1 MDSSSKEKHPP
12 PPTEGGEA
20 SSRQAIQSFPQQ
32 TTPGITEADDSTKFT
47 PVRPVYLQHDFDK
60 QHGYSKQS
68 VTAASR
74 IHQQCRK
81 HCTCGSGC
89 IQGFLLRLFPF
100 VSIMRQYKFP
110 QWFIGDLVSGLTV
123 GIMHLPQGMAY
134 ALLAGLPSIHG
145 LYVSFFPPLVY
156 FFFGTSKHTSLGT
169 MAVVCLMAGAVVD
182 RQTVSWTP
190 PISSLDILNVSS
202 FANDTPVSGNI
213 TCDADTNSNQ
223 ECVDFKIGVA
233 TALAMLVGFWQLM
246 KGILR
251 LGFITNYLSDPLISG
266 FTTGAAC
273 HVFSSQIKH
282 VFGLSIKASE
292 VTNPFKL
299 VKFYFQFFQSLPQTN
314 LAALTTSV
322 ICILAL
328 ALTKEC
334 INARFKSKMKMPVPI
349 ELIVVIVSTV
359 VCYFAKLDEEFKVT
373 VVGYIPTGIPE
384 PTLPPVEHFSNL
396 IMDAFGVSIVA
407 FTISVSMAKI
417 LAQQQAYTIDATQEL
432 IAYGLSNVVGSVFST
447 FPCCVSMSR
456 SLVQETTGGKTQV
469 ASLVSCLFIFIVIL
483 FAGSLFRTLP
493 RCVLA
498 SIVIV
503 ALKGMF
509 LQVKDLN
516 RLWRISKFDFAIWT
530 VTFLAV
536 VLLNVDW
543 GLIVGVGF
551 SLVTVVFRTQ
561 WPRSSVLGR
570 CPNSEIYVDTK
581 TYKNTIQDPGIK
593 IFRFES
599 SLYYANAERFSHKLY
614 SATGC
619 DPGLLMTSQDR
630 GEDKS
635 AKEGED
641 DQTQRGLNQFNAYVR
656 FYKKLWMTKNKRM

>member
-32 TTPGITEADDSTKFT
+32 TTPGITEADDSTTFT

-68 VTAASR
+68 VTTASR

-89 IQGFLLRLFPF
+89 VQGFLLRLFPF

-233 TALAMLVGFWQLM
+233 TALAMLVGFWQ
-246 KGILR
+246 
-251 LGFITNYLSDPLISG
+251 
-266 FTTGAAC
+266 
-273 HVFSSQIKH
+273 
-282 VFGLSIKASE
+282 
-292 VTNPFKL
+292 
-299 VKFYFQFFQSLPQTN
+299 FYIQFFQSLPQTN

-417 LAQQQAYTIDATQEL
+417 LAQHQAYTIDATQEL

-456 SLVQETTGGKTQV
+456 SLVQETTGGRTQ
-469 ASLVSCLFIFIVIL
+469 
-483 FAGSLFRTLP
+483 
-493 RCVLA
+493 
-498 SIVIV
+498 
-503 ALKGMF
+503 
-509 LQVKDLN
+509 
-516 RLWRISKFDFAIWT
+516 AIWT

-570 CPNSEIYVDTK
+570 VPNSEIYVDTK
-581 TYKNTIQDPGIK
+581 SYENVMSEYKKVNICVLLAMCRAQIRDMLQKSNFSDKFGDDFIYFMVHDAVMAAMERAKNT
-593 IFRFES
+593 RES
-599 SLYYANAERFSHKLY
+599 CR
-614 SATGC
+614 
-619 DPGLLMTSQDR
+619 
-630 GEDKS
+630 
-635 AKEGED
+635 
-641 DQTQRGLNQFNAYVR
+641 
-656 FYKKLWMTKNKRM
+656 